1 MEKKTIFDLYNEQ
14 HANDPIIKASDE
26 LPGIVKP
33 EDVKPEVIPGEEKA
47 ASSLAAGTVESAAGP
62 AQPEPVSADQVQE
75 SEDLNIQEG
84 GTNNV

>member
-26 LPGIVKP
+26 LPNVVRP

-47 ASSLAAGTVESAAGP
+47 APRAAIVETPDPAP
-62 AQPEPVSADQVQE
+62 AQPAAGDGDQANASADN
-75 SEDLNIQEG
+75 SNKEG
-84 GTNNV
+84 GTE

>member
-47 ASSLAAGTVESAAGP
+47 APRAATVEKPAPAP
-62 AQPEPVSADQVQE
+62 AQPAAGGGDQAE
-75 SEDLNIQEG
+75 ASEDIINKEG
-84 GTNNV
+84 GTE

>member
-33 EDVKPEVIPGEEKA
+33 EDVKPEVIPGEKNA
-47 ASSLAAGTVESAAGP
+47 SSSSLAATATTPTAAGGD
-62 AQPEPVSADQVQE
+62 QENSEP
-75 SEDLNIQEG
+75 SENNNSNKEG
-84 GTNNV
+84 GEST

>member
-47 ASSLAAGTVESAAGP
+47 APRAATVDNPLQSP
-62 AQPEPVSADQVQE
+62 AQPAAGSGEQSEASAD
-75 SEDLNIQEG
+75 NINKEG
-84 GTNNV
+84 GTE

>member
-47 ASSLAAGTVESAAGP
+47 APRAATVDTVPAP
-62 AQPEPVSADQVQE
+62 AQPAAGGGDQAE
-75 SEDLNIQEG
+75 ASEDIINKEG
-84 GTNNV
+84 GQTE

>member
-33 EDVKPEVIPGEEKA
+33 EDVKPEVIPGEDKA
-47 ASSLAAGTVESAAGP
+47 APRAATVETPIPAP
-62 AQPEPVSADQVQE
+62 AQPAAGGGEQAEASAN
-75 SEDLNIQEG
+75 NINKEG
-84 GTNNV
+84 GQTE

>member
-47 ASSLAAGTVESAAGP
+47 APRAATVETPDPAP
-62 AQPEPVSADQVQE
+62 AQPAAGGGDQSEASANN
-75 SEDLNIQEG
+75 SNKEG
-84 GTNNV
+84 GEN